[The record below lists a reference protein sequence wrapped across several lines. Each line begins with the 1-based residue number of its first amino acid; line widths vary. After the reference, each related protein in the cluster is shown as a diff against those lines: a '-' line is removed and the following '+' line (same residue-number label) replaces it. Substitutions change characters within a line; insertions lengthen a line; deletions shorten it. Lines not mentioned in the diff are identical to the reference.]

1 MMSPRIRILT
11 DSTSDVPPE
20 LARQLNITVVPA
32 YVQIEGQSLRDGE
45 QITREEFYR
54 RLPSLSKVPTT
65 AVPSAYEFA
74 AAFRSLVGQADE
86 VIAILLAGALSS
98 MISVAELGA
107 REVPELKVHFVDSQ
121 QLAMGIGW
129 QVIMAAEAAARGA
142 SAAEIIAMLE
152 DVRPRIRLL
161 AVLDTVKYLVHSGRV
176 SWAKGFAARL
186 LDIKPLI
193 EFRQGEAI
201 LVGQVRTRRRAM
213 EQLLEMFDQTGPS
226 GAAGGHP
233 LLRARL
239 GSLPRP
245 CPGPLSGYG
254 GPRQRNRTRHRHPHR
269 PRRAGGGGDSGS
281 LRESVCPHPLRR

>member
-1 MMSPRIRILT
+1 MSPRIRILT

-65 AVPSAYEFA
+65 AVPSAYEFT

-98 MISVAELGA
+98 MISIAELGA

-129 QVIMAAEAAARGA
+129 QVIMAAEAARGA

-193 EFRQGEAI
+193 EFRRGEAI

-213 EQLLEMFDQTGPS
+213 EQLLEMLTKLGHLERLAVIHSCAPDWEVFHARVQALFPDMEVPVSEIGPVI
-226 GAAGGHP
+226 GTHIGPAA
-233 LLRARL
+233 L
-239 GSLPRP
+239 GVAVILGR
-245 CPGPLSGYG
+245 
-254 GPRQRNRTRHRHPHR
+254 
-269 PRRAGGGGDSGS
+269 
-281 LRESVCPHPLRR
+281 

>member
-1 MMSPRIRILT
+1 MSPRIRILT
-11 DSTSDVPPE
+11 DSTADVPPE

-65 AVPSAYEFA
+65 AVPSVYEFA

-129 QVIMAAEAAARGA
+129 QVIMAAEAAARGGQCGGDHRHA
-142 SAAEIIAMLE
+142 GR
-152 DVRPRIRLL
+152 RPAPHPSPGGPGYGEVSGAQRTGLL
-161 AVLDTVKYLVHSGRV
+161 
-176 SWAKGFAARL
+176 
-186 LDIKPLI
+186 
-193 EFRQGEAI
+193 GEG
-201 LVGQVRTRRRAM
+201 VRRA
-213 EQLLEMFDQTGPS
+213 P
-226 GAAGGHP
+226 AGHQ
-233 LLRARL
+233 AV
-239 GSLPRP
+239 
-245 CPGPLSGYG
+245 
-254 GPRQRNRTRHRHPHR
+254 
-269 PRRAGGGGDSGS
+269 D
-281 LRESVCPHPLRR
+281 

>member
-1 MMSPRIRILT
+1 MRENRDDVSAHPYSHRQHIRRAART
-11 DSTSDVPPE
+11 G
-20 LARQLNITVVPA
+20 RQLNITVVPA
-32 YVQIEGQSLRDGE
+32 YIQIEGQSLRDGE

-74 AAFRSLVGQADE
+74 AALRSLVGQADE

-213 EQLLEMFDQTGPS
+213 EQLLEMLTK
-226 GAAGGHP
+226 
-233 LLRARL
+233 L
-239 GSLPRP
+239 
-245 CPGPLSGYG
+245 GPLERLAVVHSCAPDWEVFHARVQALFPDMEVPVSEI
-254 GPRQRNRTRHRHPHR
+254 GPVIGTHIGPAALGVAVILGR
-269 PRRAGGGGDSGS
+269 
-281 LRESVCPHPLRR
+281 

>member
-65 AVPSAYEFA
+65 AVPSAYEFT

-98 MISVAELGA
+98 MISIAELGA

-129 QVIMAAEAAARGA
+129 QVIIAAEAAQGA

-213 EQLLEMFDQTGPS
+213 EQLLEMLTKLGHLERLAVIHSCAPDWEVFHARVQALFPDMEVPVSEIGPVI
-226 GAAGGHP
+226 GTHIGPAA
-233 LLRARL
+233 L
-239 GSLPRP
+239 GVAVILGR
-245 CPGPLSGYG
+245 
-254 GPRQRNRTRHRHPHR
+254 
-269 PRRAGGGGDSGS
+269 
-281 LRESVCPHPLRR
+281 